1 MQAYT
6 TTPVVGQWVPQT
18 LEPYGVSQTATQAFP
33 NIVLFRYVWQEMPPL
48 VVANEPN
55 VIDEKMLAQLYA
67 EFAEEDRALANAGLA
82 DYARMLAVEDAE
94 E

>member
-1 MQAYT
+1 
-6 TTPVVGQWVPQT
+6 
-18 LEPYGVSQTATQAFP
+18 
-33 NIVLFRYVWQEMPPL
+33 MPPL

>member
-6 TTPVVGQWVPQT
+6 ATPVVGQWVPQT

-33 NIVLFRYVWQEMPPL
+33 NIILFHCVWQEMPPL
-48 VVANEPN
+48 VVASEPN
-55 VIDEKMLAQLYA
+55 VVDEQVLAQLYA

-82 DYARMLAVEDAE
+82 DYARMLAVEDAKE
-94 E
+94 